1 MGGGVHR
8 PAVRAKL
15 GEEGILGEEQT
26 GTGHRNQG
34 GVQRVSTIPA
44 GDPARGWSPSR
55 ARRARALPGMIAR
68 MGGGG
73 HVHRAG
79 VVGSREAELV
89 KTPGITR
96 ARLLP
101 ERKGSSLETW
111 KEDRDRAWGGG
122 LELEVHGENFLS
134 TCK

>member
-1 MGGGVHR
+1 M
-8 PAVRAKL
+8 
-15 GEEGILGEEQT
+15 
-26 GTGHRNQG
+26 
-34 GVQRVSTIPA
+34 STIPA

-55 ARRARALPGMIAR
+55 ARRARAPPGMIAQ

-79 VVGSREAELV
+79 VVGSREAELLV

-101 ERKGSSLETW
+101 ERKGS
-111 KEDRDRAWGGG
+111 
-122 LELEVHGENFLS
+122 
-134 TCK
+134 